1 MWEGD
6 KIFLRLL
13 EENVPFF
20 SLKLQ
25 YQGRPAGPGGAEWEA
40 DCMIPALTLEPLS
53 WDDLPEAAVLW
64 ADPAVIRWT
73 NIAAPCTEAGAA
85 DRLEHLLDCQ
95 RGLPFST
102 VFALREGRHSG
113 DWPAARRWIRPPD
126 LWAVLPAASRLLG
139 PGLGTCGCGGGTAAP
154 GTAGT
159 GPGAGRHGGREYR
172 QRPNSGAAGLCP
184 HRRPPQGFLPGGADA
199 GYLGLR
205 PPLGWSGGDR
215 LTGTAPCN
223 MKK

>member
-1 MWEGD
+1 
-6 KIFLRLL
+6 
-13 EENVPFF
+13 
-20 SLKLQ
+20 
-25 YQGRPAGPGGAEWEA
+25 
-40 DCMIPALTLEPLS
+40 MIPALTLEPLS

-102 VFALREGRHSG
+102 VFALREGTAFRG
-113 DWPAARRWIRPPD
+113 LAGCPPVDTAAGIYG
-126 LWAVLPAASRLLG
+126 LFYQLLPACWGRA
-139 PGLGTCGCGGGTAAP
+139 GTCGCGGGTAAP

>member
-1 MWEGD
+1 
-6 KIFLRLL
+6 
-13 EENVPFF
+13 
-20 SLKLQ
+20 
-25 YQGRPAGPGGAEWEA
+25 
-40 DCMIPALTLEPLS
+40 MIPALTLEPLS

-95 RGLPFST
+95 RGLPFPT
-102 VFALREGRHSG
+102 VFALREGTAFR
-113 DWPAARRWIRPPD
+113 
-126 LWAVLPAASRLLG
+126 
-139 PGLGTCGCGGGTAAP
+139 GLAGTAAP

>member
-113 DWPAARRWIRPPD
+113 DWPAARRWIRPPGSMGCSTSRFP
-126 LWAVLPAASRLLG
+126 PA
-139 PGLGTCGCGGGTAAP
+139 
-154 GTAGT
+154 
-159 GPGAGRHGGREYR
+159 GAGAWDLRLRRRHCGAWNGWHRPWCWQTRWQRIPPASGILERLGFVRTAVHHRAFCREGRMLDIWDYAR
-172 QRPNSGAAGLCP
+172 RWAGP
-184 HRRPPQGFLPGGADA
+184 AE
-199 GYLGLR
+199 
-205 PPLGWSGGDR
+205 
-215 LTGTAPCN
+215 TV
-223 MKK
+223 